1 MGSAVKTASLLNI
14 DNRIMY
20 SVGVAA
26 VELKLIDADIAY
38 GIPLSA
44 RSKNIYFDRVWPR
57 T

>member
-1 MGSAVKTASLLNI
+1 SAVKTASLLNI